1 MSNCFLIQLVLF
13 LTSFGI
19 FVHFK
24 VWSRLKSK
32 TDSSLLAF
40 SATVLP
46 FISSGRLIVTEQRV
60 FHLLSF
66 PGICEIVA
74 SCPLVIGINKTIL
87 RNTGLGSTKLS
98 FSSVAK
104 TPPNPNN
111 PPTQTPSN
119 LKLISSTSEVFY
131 KFRCILKITCL

>member
-1 MSNCFLIQLVLF
+1 MEGFLFMSNCFLIHLVLF
-13 LTSFGI
+13 LISAGI

-24 VWSRLKSK
+24 FCSRLKSK
-32 TDSSLLAF
+32 TNSSLPIS

-74 SCPLVIGINKTIL
+74 SCPLVIGISETIL
-87 RNTGLGSTKLS
+87 RNTGLGSAKLS
-98 FSSVAK
+98 FSVLSK
-104 TPPNPNN
+104 HSQ
-111 PPTQTPSN
+111 TQTTCPHKPPQNWSWSQV
-119 LKLISSTSEVFY
+119 LK
-131 KFRCILKITCL
+131 KFFINSGMY